1 MLHVNRLAKS
11 FGTVRALN
19 EVTFSAGK
27 GRITVLLGENGAG
40 KTTTLRIVLGFLRP
54 DAGTV
59 DCGSA
64 RLGYVPDQPAFFD
77 WLTGRDLLDLTRRSL
92 GAGRLR
98 WQSRV
103 RGLCERLLFDPALIE
118 RRPGTYSA
126 GNAKKFACLQAMAA
140 GPDLLVVDEPFSALD
155 PPSVKRLRDLF
166 LDLRDEG
173 VSVLLSSHML
183 AEMVRIAD
191 DFVVLRRGEVA
202 ARSGFADF
210 LSRFRPADAE
220 GLEEAF
226 LGLMRGEAQM
236 TEPSGMTAPLGTTM
250 MPPTMT

>member
-1 MLHVNRLAKS
+1 MLNVDGLVKS
-11 FGTVRALN
+11 FGAVRALSD
-19 EVTFSAGK
+19 VSFSVGR
-27 GRITVLLGENGAG
+27 GRITALLGENGAG

-59 DCGSA
+59 DRGTA

-92 GAGRLR
+92 GAGRIR

-103 RGLCERLLFDPALIE
+103 RRIAERILFDEAQLE

-126 GNAKKFACLQAMAA
+126 GNAKKLACLQALAA

-166 LDLRDEG
+166 LDLRDDG
-173 VSVLLSSHML
+173 VAVLLSSHML

-191 DFVVLRRGEVA
+191 DFVVLRRGRVA
-202 ARSGFADF
+202 ARSGFAEF
-210 LSRFRPADAE
+210 LSRFRPADAA

-226 LGLMRGEAQM
+226 LGLMRGEPQM

>member
-1 MLHVNRLAKS
+1 MLRVSGLGKS
-11 FGTVRALN
+11 FGAVRALRD
-19 EVTFSAGK
+19 VSFSIAP

-54 DAGTV
+54 DAGAVACET
-59 DCGSA
+59 A

-77 WLTGRDLLDLTRRSL
+77 WLTGKDLLDLTRRSL
-92 GAGRLR
+92 GSGRLK
-98 WQSRV
+98 WQARV
-103 RGLCERLLFDPALIE
+103 RTLCERLLFEPALLE

-126 GNAKKFACLQAMAA
+126 GNAKKFACLQGLAG

-166 LDLRDEG
+166 LDLREGG

-191 DFVVLRRGEVA
+191 DFVVLRRGRVV
-202 ARSGFADF
+202 ARSGLAEF
-210 LSRFRPADAE
+210 LSRFRPADAG

-236 TEPSGMTAPLGTTM
+236 SEPSGMTAPLGTTM
-250 MPPTMT
+250 IPPTMT

>member
-1 MLHVNRLAKS
+1 MLHVSGLGKS
-11 FGTVRALN
+11 FGAVRALRG
-19 EVTFSAGK
+19 VTFSVGK
-27 GRITVLLGENGAG
+27 GRITALLGENGAG

-59 DCGSA
+59 ACGAA
-64 RLGYVPDQPAFFD
+64 RLGYVPDQPAFFA

-92 GAGRLR
+92 GAGRLK

-103 RGLCERLLFDPALIE
+103 RGLCEKLLFDPALLE

-126 GNAKKFACLQAMAA
+126 GNAKKFACLQGLAM

-166 LDLRDEG
+166 LELRDG
-173 VSVLLSSHML
+173 GASVLLSSHML

-191 DFVVLRRGEVA
+191 DFVVLRRGEVV
-202 ARSGFADF
+202 ARSGFAEF
-210 LSRFRPADAE
+210 LSRFRPADAV

-250 MPPTMT
+250 IPPTMT

>member
-1 MLHVNRLAKS
+1 MLHVNGLGKS
-11 FGTVRALN
+11 FGAVRALRD
-19 EVTFSAGK
+19 VTFSAGT

-40 KTTTLRIVLGFLRP
+40 KTTTLRIILGFLRP

-59 DCGSA
+59 DCGAS

-92 GAGRLR
+92 GAGPLR
-98 WQSRV
+98 WRSRV
-103 RGLCERLLFDPALIE
+103 RGLCEKLLFDPALLE

-126 GNAKKFACLQAMAA
+126 GNAKKFACLQGLA
-140 GPDLLVVDEPFSALD
+140 GGPELLIVDEPFSALD
-155 PPSVKRLRDLF
+155 PPSVKRLRDIF
-166 LDLRDEG
+166 LDLRDDG
-173 VSVLLSSHML
+173 MSVLLSSHML

-202 ARSGFADF
+202 ARSGFAEF
-210 LSRFRPADAE
+210 LSRFRPADAG

-226 LGLMRGEAQM
+226 LGLMRGEAQT
-236 TEPSGMTAPLGTTM
+236 TEPSGTTAPLGTTM
-250 MPPTMT
+250 IPPTMT

>member
-1 MLHVNRLAKS
+1 MLKVDGLVKS
-11 FGTVRALN
+11 FGAVRALSG
-19 EVTFSAGK
+19 VSFSVGR
-27 GRITVLLGENGAG
+27 GRITALLGENGAG

-59 DCGSA
+59 DSGAA

-92 GAGRLR
+92 GAGRIR

-103 RGLCERLLFDPALIE
+103 RGLADRLLFAPALLE

-126 GNAKKFACLQAMAA
+126 GNAKKLACLQALAA

-166 LDLRDEG
+166 LDLRDDG
-173 VSVLLSSHML
+173 MSILLSSHML

-191 DFVVLRRGEVA
+191 DFVVLHRGRVT
-202 ARSGFADF
+202 ARSGLAEF
-210 LSRFRPADAE
+210 LSRFRPADAAA
-220 GLEEAF
+220 LEEGF

-236 TEPSGMTAPLGTTM
+236 TEPSGMTAPLGTTT

>member
-1 MLHVNRLAKS
+1 MLNVDGLVKRFGAVQALSGVS
-11 FGTVRALN
+11 FSVGR
-19 EVTFSAGK
+19 
-27 GRITVLLGENGAG
+27 GRITALLGENGAG

-54 DAGTV
+54 DGGTV
-59 DCGSA
+59 DCGAA

-77 WLTGRDLLDLTRRSL
+77 WLTGRDLLDLTRRSI
-92 GAGRLR
+92 GAGRVR

-103 RGLCERLLFDPALIE
+103 QWLADRLLFDPALLE

-126 GNAKKFACLQAMAA
+126 GNAKKLACLQALAA

-166 LDLRDEG
+166 LSLRDDG
-173 VSVLLSSHML
+173 VAVLLSSHML

-191 DFVVLRRGEVA
+191 DFVVLHRGRVA
-202 ARSGFADF
+202 ARSGFAEF
-210 LSRFRPADAE
+210 LSRFRPADAA

-226 LGLMRGEAQM
+226 LGLMRGETQM

-250 MPPTMT
+250 IPPTMT